1 MHLSTSYAFG
11 SANLHEQSL
20 RDLTQGSESK
30 SLLSRRGNRG
40 MVALDEFWPRCIGAI
55 RSITTD
61 PADFAACHCSPHC
74 FMTLSARV
82 VAAVPSKIAAAS
94 TD

>member
-1 MHLSTSYAFG
+1 
-11 SANLHEQSL
+11 
-20 RDLTQGSESK
+20 
-30 SLLSRRGNRG
+30 